1 MCCEWVC
8 REWRRDDGVCGRAA
22 GTGREACRR
31 GGGESAPPE
40 LELRGDDGVLLLA
53 VWDGEGG
60 ACGSWELACT

>member
-1 MCCEWVC
+1 M
-8 REWRRDDGVCGRAA
+8 CGRVA

-53 VWDGEGG
+53 VWDEEGG